1 MPPARLPLNSSDPR
15 SGPKHSSRPGSAR
28 SARATRPSSRSRRP
42 EGKFK
47 QGDYSLHSTGAR
59 HICVL
64 LMFDELCC
72 PVCAP
77 PQQAPNID
85 LESRANLFI
94 GTLRSTPAVTTRC
107 YYSRGMMN
115 PTSLSQRRF
124 TLRPSGN
131 SCKQAWR
138 RK

>member
-1 MPPARLPLNSSDPR
+1 MPPEVPLKQSDGAVPSIVLGQVLRARPVR
-15 SGPKHSSRPGSAR
+15 HARPPGAGAR
-28 SARATRPSSRSRRP
+28 KASFN
-42 EGKFK
+42 K
-47 QGDYSLHSTGAR
+47 GDYSLHSTGAR
-59 HICVL
+59 HMCVL
-64 LMFDELCC
+64 FMFDELCC

-77 PQQAPNID
+77 SQQAPNID
-85 LESRANLFI
+85 LESRANILF

-124 TLRPSGN
+124 TLRPSSS

>member
-1 MPPARLPLNSSDPR
+1 MPPEVPLNKSDQGAVPSIVLGQVLR
-15 SGPKHSSRPGSAR
+15 ARPVRHAR
-28 SARATRPSSRSRRP
+28 PPGAGARKASFN
-42 EGKFK
+42 K
-47 QGDYSLHSTGAR
+47 GDYYPHSTGAR

-64 LMFDELCC
+64 SMFDELCC

-124 TLRPSGN
+124 TLRPSSS

>member
-1 MPPARLPLNSSDPR
+1 MPPEVPLNKSDQGAVPSIVLGQVLR
-15 SGPKHSSRPGSAR
+15 ARPVRHAR
-28 SARATRPSSRSRRP
+28 PPGAGARKASFNKGEYYP
-42 EGKFK
+42 
-47 QGDYSLHSTGAR
+47 HSTEAR

-64 LMFDELCC
+64 LMFDGLCC
-72 PVCAP
+72 PVCEQ

-85 LESRANLFI
+85 LESRANILF

-124 TLRPSGN
+124 TLRPSGS
-131 SCKQAWR
+131 SCKQAGR